1 MNEIDDIIERLEEA
15 LEEGVDEFDY
25 EAENCMQELDESG
38 AGFDAVEPLLRFME
52 RHPMAD
58 FDTAGAVV
66 RYAEQFFGRGYEGAL
81 MKSVSRRPTLNT
93 VRMLA
98 RVMGFAK
105 ENDQDYEPFED
116 VLIDV
121 LNSDFED
128 EIKDSV
134 RELI

>member
-1 MNEIDDIIERLEEA
+1 MNEDIEEIIERLEQA
-15 LEEGVDEFDY
+15 LEDGELDY
-25 EAENCMQELDESG
+25 EAESCMQELDESG

-58 FDTAGAVV
+58 FDVAGAVV
-66 RYAEQFFGRGYEGAL
+66 RYAEQFFDRGYENAL
-81 MKSVSRRPTLNT
+81 MRSVSRRPTLNT

-98 RVMGFAK
+98 RVKDFAK
-105 ENDQDYEPFED
+105 SNEQEYEQYED

-121 LNSDFED
+121 LRSEAED
-128 EIKDSV
+128 EIKDSI